1 MTQWL
6 IENIVE
12 LVVSAIVGS
21 IVTFILVL
29 RFEPVIRKYLLRNR
43 FYPVVGN
50 SHASEFDT
58 HIVVPSKEGI
68 LESIDSNEN
77 TIRKLRNH
85 VRVEDMLA
93 VNLITRTLNL
103 AGVKEEKIHVHTVGE
118 FEKVKNTNNDILGQN
133 LILVGAS
140 HKNSFV
146 AMALDNLNAGKEEK
160 ILFKKEGENTRTK
173 LIWRSFVSSTSDNL
187 PESTNSTEHGNI
199 ISIEDNQDD
208 EDIGIVLKTINPY
221 SINKEKPSTLII
233 VAGTRGFGT
242 WGAAKTMRESDKQI
256 GKKNGKYGY
265 VLLSNVT
272 SRGTGLQISNRI
284 NVLEPYNE

>member
-1 MTQWL
+1 MQWIIENL
-6 IENIVE
+6 IELII
-12 LVVSAIVGS
+12 SAVIGA
-21 IVTFILVL
+21 IVTFVL
-29 RFEPVIRKYLLRNR
+29 IIRFEPVIRKYLLRNR

-50 SHASEFDT
+50 SNGSEFDT
-58 HIVVPSKEGI
+58 HIVVPSKEGV
-68 LESIDSNEN
+68 LESIDPNEN

-118 FEKVKNTNNDILGQN
+118 FEKAKQSNNDILGQH

-146 AMALDNLNAGKEEK
+146 SMALDTLNAGKEEK
-160 ILFKKEGENTRTK
+160 ILFRKEAENSRTK
-173 LIWRSFVSSTSDNL
+173 LIWRNLVSSTSDYL
-187 PESTNSTEHGNI
+187 PKNI
-199 ISIEDNQDD
+199 DEDCKAISMAENQDD
-208 EDIGIVLKTINPY
+208 EDIGIVLKTVNPY
-221 SINKEKPSTLII
+221 SINKENPSTLMI

-256 GKKNGKYGY
+256 SKKNGKSGY

-284 NVLEPYNE
+284 SILEPYNE